1 MFDKRYYYLLEVQYL
16 GFRYHGWQKQPNV
29 ITIQDR
35 IERTLRYILG
45 KEVSF
50 KILAAGRTDAKVS
63 VEQTFVEVF
72 VDNYQFTDETL
83 VLININLPND
93 IKALSLQAT
102 DKSFNIIQHP
112 KQKTYQYFFS
122 FGQKNH
128 PYAAPFIYGI
138 HEDLDIDLMIR
149 AAKLFEGTHNFQ
161 SYCHRPNSNT
171 VFTGTITTAQI
182 KINTELQA
190 NFFPEISYIFEV
202 KGQGFKRNQIRL
214 MMGVLIDLG
223 KGKVTL
229 DFIEKTLDPTLDR
242 IPLEHIAAGSGLHL
256 KEVLLS

>member
-1 MFDKRYYYLLEVQYL
+1 MFDKRYYYLLEIQYL

-35 IERTLRYILG
+35 IERTLRYVLG

-63 VEQTFVEVF
+63 VGQTFVEVF
-72 VDNYQFTDETL
+72 VENHELTDDTL
-83 VLININLPND
+83 DLINYNLPND
-93 IKALSLQAT
+93 IRALSLQSV

-112 KQKTYQYFFS
+112 KCKTYQYFFS

-128 PYAAPFIYGI
+128 PYAAPFIHGI
-138 HEDLDIDLMIR
+138 HDILDIDLMTT
-149 AAKLFEGTHNFQ
+149 AAKLFEGTHNFK
-161 SYCHRPNSNT
+161 SYCHRPNPNT
-171 VFTGTITTAQI
+171 LFTGTIMSAQI
-182 KINTELQA
+182 KLNTDLQA
-190 NFFPEISYIFEV
+190 NFFPDTSYIFEV

-214 MMGVLIDLG
+214 MMGALIDLG
-223 KGKVTL
+223 KGKITL
-229 DFIEKTLDPTLDR
+229 DFIKKTLDPTLDR